1 MAFRYCVNTH
11 QVMGS
16 PMNTKEI
23 QSASQFD
30 ISKAIDHGELT
41 NLQRWIYVLASM
53 AIIIDGFDGQMI
65 GYAIPLIMK
74 EWGTTRAAFS
84 IAVASGLAGMAIG
97 SLSAGVLADKFG
109 RKPVLIGSILLFGSS
124 TMLIGVSTDIPSIAL
139 IRFFA
144 GLGIGAALP
153 AATTLTAEFIPLRL
167 RTMAVTTAIVCYPAG
182 GMLAGLAAAQIL
194 PIHGWRVFFYV
205 GGAMAI
211 SFALFLFFTLHESP
225 KFLSRQESRWN
236 ELRSLMQRMSHQVA
250 EVRQFTD
257 GLISSTQ
264 RGQVAELFRSGRAID
279 TSWLW
284 LAFFMIQLS
293 IYSAYSWLPTMLT
306 TEGLS
311 PALSGMGLTAYNFG
325 GIFGAILCAA
335 AINRFG
341 SRYPMVFWAAM
352 SAVTAFGLKIVNI
365 QVSPETFLWGLG
377 LHGLFVTALQCAMF
391 ALCAH
396 IYPTEIRTTGAATAM
411 AFGRVGAFVSAFAG
425 AAMITAGGSNAYLNL
440 LGGSMVISMF
450 GLAMLRSHIGPKN

>member
-1 MAFRYCVNTH
+1 MDSVTNTSSERH
-11 QVMGS
+11 
-16 PMNTKEI
+16 
-23 QSASQFD
+23 FD
-30 ISKAIDHGELT
+30 VSNAIDDGNFTYFQKMVYL
-41 NLQRWIYVLASM
+41 LAAL
-53 AIIIDGFDGQMI
+53 AIIVDGFDGQMI

-109 RKPVLIGSILLFGSS
+109 RKPVLIASILLFGTS
-124 TMLIGVSTDIPSIAL
+124 TMLIGLSTDVQSIAF

-153 AATTLTAEFIPLRL
+153 AATTLTAEFVPLRY

-194 PIHGWRVFFYV
+194 PIQGWRVFFYI
-205 GGAMAI
+205 GGSIAVT
-211 SFALFLFFTLHESP
+211 FALLLYFTLHESP
-225 KFLSRQESRWN
+225 KFLARQSSRWE
-236 ELRSLMQRMSHQVA
+236 ELRRLLQKMAHDVSQIKH
-250 EVRQFTD
+250 FTD
-257 GLISSTQ
+257 GVGMTAKKGHIT
-264 RGQVAELFRSGRAID
+264 ELFRAGRAFD

-293 IYSAYSWLPTMLT
+293 IYSAYSWLPTMLA

-311 PALSGMGLTAYNFG
+311 PAMSGMGLTAYNFG

-335 AINRFG
+335 AINRLG
-341 SRYPMVFWAAM
+341 SRSPMIFWAAM
-352 SAVTAFGLKIVNI
+352 SAVTAFGLKLVNI
-365 QVSPETFLWGLG
+365 TATPETFLWGLG
-377 LHGLFVTALQCAMF
+377 FHGLFVTALQCAMF

-411 AFGRVGAFVSAFAG
+411 AFGRMGAFVSAFAG

-440 LGGSMVISMF
+440 LGGSMVVTTL
-450 GLAMLRSHIGPKN
+450 GLAVLRGHIGPKS

>member
-1 MAFRYCVNTH
+1 
-11 QVMGS
+11 
-16 PMNTKEI
+16 MNTAATSD
-23 QSASQFD
+23 QQQFD
-30 ISKAIDHGELT
+30 VSRAIDQGGLSS
-41 NLQRWIYVLASM
+41 LQKMIYVLAAL
-53 AIIIDGFDGQMI
+53 AIVVDGFDGQMI
-65 GYAIPLIMK
+65 GYAIPLIMQ

-84 IAVASGLAGMAIG
+84 MAVASGLAGMAIG

-109 RKPVLIGSILLFGSS
+109 RKPVLIASILLFGSS
-124 TMLIGVSTDIPSIAL
+124 TMLIGLSTDVLSIAL

-153 AATTLTAEFIPLRL
+153 AATTLTAEFIPLRH

-194 PIHGWRVFFYV
+194 PAQGWRVFFFI

-211 SFALFLFFTLHESP
+211 AFAVLLLFTLRESP
-225 KFLSRQESRWN
+225 KYLARQPSRWE
-236 ELRSLMQRMSHQVA
+236 ELRALLHNMRC
-250 EVRQFTD
+250 EVSNVIQFTD
-257 GLISSTQ
+257 GVGASAQ
-264 RGQVAELFRSGRAID
+264 RGHVTELFRAGRAYD

-293 IYSAYSWLPTMLT
+293 IYTAYSWLPTMLT

-325 GIFGAILCAA
+325 GIFGAVLCAA
-335 AINRFG
+335 AINRYG
-341 SRYPMVFWAAM
+341 SRRPMVFWAAM
-352 SAVTAFGLKIVNI
+352 SAVTAFGLKVVNI
-365 QVSPETFLWGLG
+365 TATPDTFLWGLG

-411 AFGRVGAFVSAFAG
+411 AFGRIGAFVSAFAG
-425 AAMITAGGSNAYLNL
+425 AAMITAGGANAYLNL
-440 LGGSMVISMF
+440 LGASMLVTML
-450 GLAMLRSHIGPKN
+450 GLAMLRGHIGPKHG

>member
-1 MAFRYCVNTH
+1 
-11 QVMGS
+11 MGS
-16 PMNTKEI
+16 GTD
-23 QSASQFD
+23 SSTSQHFD
-30 ISKAIDHGELT
+30 VSQAIDHGNFT
-41 NLQRWIYVLASM
+41 SFQKMIYVLAAL
-53 AIIIDGFDGQMI
+53 AIIVDGFDGQMI

-84 IAVASGLAGMAIG
+84 IAVAGGLAGMAIG

-109 RKPVLIGSILLFGSS
+109 RKPVLIASIFLFGTA
-124 TMLIGVSTDIPSIAL
+124 TMLIGLSTDVQSIAI

-153 AATTLTAEFIPLRL
+153 AATTLTAEFVPMRF

-194 PIHGWRVFFYV
+194 PIQGWRAFFYF
-205 GGAMAI
+205 GGGVAI
-211 SFALFLFFTLHESP
+211 AFALVLYLTLHESP
-225 KFLSRQESRWN
+225 KYLARQSWRWE
-236 ELRSLMQRMSHQVA
+236 ELRGLLQKMTHDVSQIK
-250 EVRQFTD
+250 QFTD
-257 GLISSTQ
+257 SLVMSAQKGHIT
-264 RGQVAELFRSGRAID
+264 ELFRSGRAFD

-293 IYSAYSWLPTMLT
+293 IYSAYSWLPTMLA

-311 PALSGMGLTAYNFG
+311 PAMSGMGLTAYNFG

-341 SRYPMVFWAAM
+341 SRQPMIFWAAM
-352 SAVTAFGLKIVNI
+352 SAVTAFGLKLVNI
-365 QVSPETFLWGLG
+365 TATPETFLWGLG
-377 LHGLFVTALQCAMF
+377 FHGLFVTALQCAMF

-411 AFGRVGAFVSAFAG
+411 AFGRIGAFVSAFAG

-440 LGGSMVISMF
+440 LGGSMVVTTL
-450 GLAMLRSHIGPKN
+450 GLAALRGHIGPKS

>member
-1 MAFRYCVNTH
+1 
-11 QVMGS
+11 
-16 PMNTKEI
+16 MNTAATSD
-23 QSASQFD
+23 QQQFD
-30 ISKAIDHGELT
+30 VSRAIDQGGLSS
-41 NLQRWIYVLASM
+41 LQKMIYVLAAL
-53 AIIIDGFDGQMI
+53 AIVVDGFDGQMI
-65 GYAIPLIMK
+65 GYAIPLIMQ

-84 IAVASGLAGMAIG
+84 MAVASGLAGMAIG

-109 RKPVLIGSILLFGSS
+109 RKPVLIASILLFGSS
-124 TMLIGVSTDIPSIAL
+124 TMLIGLSTDVLSIAL

-153 AATTLTAEFIPLRL
+153 AATTLTAEFIPLRH

-194 PIHGWRVFFYV
+194 PAQGWRVFFFI

-211 SFALFLFFTLHESP
+211 AFAVLLLFTLRESP
-225 KFLSRQESRWN
+225 KYLARQPSRWE
-236 ELRSLMQRMSHQVA
+236 ELRALLHNMRC
-250 EVRQFTD
+250 EVSNVIQFTD
-257 GLISSTQ
+257 GVGASAQ
-264 RGQVAELFRSGRAID
+264 RGHVTELFRAGRAYD

-293 IYSAYSWLPTMLT
+293 IYTAYSWLPTMLT

-325 GIFGAILCAA
+325 GIFGAVLCAA
-335 AINRFG
+335 AINRYG
-341 SRYPMVFWAAM
+341 SRRPMVFWAAM

-365 QVSPETFLWGLG
+365 TATPDTFLWGLG

-411 AFGRVGAFVSAFAG
+411 AFGRIGAFVSAFAG
-425 AAMITAGGSNAYLNL
+425 AAMITAGGANAYLNL
-440 LGGSMVISMF
+440 LGASMLVTML
-450 GLAMLRSHIGPKN
+450 GLAMLRGHIGPKHG

>member
-1 MAFRYCVNTH
+1 MSTADNT
-11 QVMGS
+11 
-16 PMNTKEI
+16 
-23 QSASQFD
+23 ASHAHFD
-30 ISKAIDHGELT
+30 VSHAIDSGELSFT
-41 NLQRWIYVLASM
+41 QKLIYLLAAL
-53 AIIIDGFDGQMI
+53 AIIVDGFDGQMI

-97 SLSAGVLADKFG
+97 SLSAGVLADQFG
-109 RKPVLIGSILLFGSS
+109 RKPVLVASILLFGAS
-124 TMLIGVSTDIPSIAL
+124 TMAIGLSTGVMDIAF

-153 AATTLTAEFIPLRL
+153 AATTLTAEFIPLRY

-194 PIHGWRVFFYV
+194 PTQGWRVFFYA
-205 GGAMAI
+205 GGAMAV
-211 SFALFLFFTLHESP
+211 SFAVLLLVTLRESP
-225 KFLSRQESRWN
+225 KFLARQPSRWE
-236 ELRSLMQRMSHQVA
+236 ELRALMQTMAHQVA
-250 EVRQFTD
+250 QVRQFTD
-257 GLISSTQ
+257 GVISTTQ
-264 RGQVAELFRSGRAID
+264 RGHIAELFRAGRAFD

-311 PALSGMGLTAYNFG
+311 PALSGMGLTAYNCG
-325 GIFGAILCAA
+325 GIFGAVLCAA

-341 SRYPMVFWAAM
+341 SRGPMVLWAGM
-352 SAVTAFGLKIVNI
+352 SAVTAFGLKVVNI
-365 QVSPETFLWGLG
+365 TSTPETFLWGLG
-377 LHGLFVTALQCAMF
+377 VHGLFVTALQCAMF

-396 IYPTEIRTTGAATAM
+396 IYPTQIRTTGAATAM
-411 AFGRVGAFVSAFAG
+411 AFGRIGAFVSAFAG

-440 LGGSMVISMF
+440 LGGSMIVSML
-450 GLAMLRSHIGPKN
+450 GLAMLRGHIGPKH